1 MKDGQKINSEKVL
14 LAMGRPPS
22 TKGLGLETAG
32 VEIAKSGHV
41 VVDEY
46 QNTTSKGIYA
56 VGDITVCPALTP
68 VAVRAGRILSERLF
82 NNCTDLKMDYD
93 LVPTTIFSH
102 PPIGTVGLSEE
113 DAIKAYGKENVS
125 AYKSSFVNMFYGLMP
140 PDSTNPERPKSMFKL
155 ITHHEK

>member
-46 QNTTSKGIYA
+46 
-56 VGDITVCPALTP
+56 
-68 VAVRAGRILSERLF
+68 
-82 NNCTDLKMDYD
+82 
-93 LVPTTIFSH
+93 
-102 PPIGTVGLSEE
+102 
-113 DAIKAYGKENVS
+113 
-125 AYKSSFVNMFYGLMP
+125 
-140 PDSTNPERPKSMFKL
+140 
-155 ITHHEK
+155 